1 MGLGGELLWT
11 PILREIHRRRGK
23 PVKLY
28 ARPKLSDLL
37 VGTKYDR
44 AMTRLSSPV
53 FNNNPHVSSN
63 ECIFKNHF
71 SKKIDAWFE
80 SILELCHLRKVYD
93 NFWYYYSK
101 KHGFEF
107 IYLDLPH
114 HSYAACE
121 FEGRFIWKAPG
132 HSIDII
138 ARSVGINE
146 SVPYECKLF
155 FEKEDLKKVDSLIVR
170 HELDR
175 FVVIEPCTNTEY
187 FGNLRAWPFKRWQ
200 KVIDRLFLK
209 YPQFK
214 VVQVGLKDNQHLDGC
229 LNFCGHLTFRETAA
243 LIERSVLFLGTDGGL
258 MHVANAVDANAVIV
272 WGGVNDPEFLGYPE
286 KQSVICLHVA
296 CSPCGLRGNCL
307 NGHICMLNI
316 QVDDVFT
323 VVENE
328 LQTISVSSK
337 RLDESNPAE
346 NC

>member
-93 NFWYYYSK
+93 NYWYYYSK

-114 HSYAACE
+114 HSYAE
-121 FEGRFIWKAPG
+121 RDLRFKYIWKKG
-132 HSIDII
+132 EHIIDIL
-138 ARSVGINE
+138 GE
-146 SVPYECKLF
+146 SVCL
-155 FEKEDLKKVDSLIVR
+155 DSLP
-170 HELDR
+170 HKCELYIDSQEEEKVNKLISQLNLR
-175 FVVIEPCTNTEY
+175 YFIAIEPNTNTDY
-187 FGNLRAWPFKRWQ
+187 FGDFRAWPFARWQ
-200 KVIDRLFLK
+200 QIVYRVRSEFPEIKI
-209 YPQFK
+209 
-214 VVQVGLKDNQHLDGC
+214 VQVGVEGSCALDGTVQV
-229 LNFCGHLTFRETAA
+229 CGLLTFRETA
-243 LIERSVLFLGTDGGL
+243 LLMKKSKLFLGTEGGL
-258 MHVANAVDANAVIV
+258 VHAANAMESKAVVV
-272 WGGVNDPEFLGYPE
+272 WSGVTLPEFAGYPGKHDIVYKRVE
-286 KQSVICLHVA
+286 
-296 CSPCGLRGNCL
+296 CSPCGLKGNCPNAHL
-307 NGHICMLNI
+307 CMQSI
-316 QVDDVFT
+316 SVDDVW
-323 VVENE
+323 VRIK
-328 LQTISVSSK
+328 QTLMDV
-337 RLDESNPAE
+337 D
-346 NC
+346 